1 MKFLYS
7 EWEAFCEGLD
17 KMGLHSVTTDDIYT
31 GQTLGER
38 NIISL
43 KHDVESSPE
52 KALKIAQIEAKY
64 HHKATYFVQS
74 YLMTKENNQIFTDIK
89 ALGHLVSLHHDVMD
103 GSQGDIPKAIEIYQ
117 KDLDK
122 FEILG
127 YTFQTV
133 CQHGNPMTNFSN
145 RDFFR
150 DEVVQKTFPAMADIM
165 VDFSRKSGQEYV
177 YISDAGMGFKIIFD
191 PLFNDIIP
199 SDDKNMPLGNL
210 DNVLNNIKESAQGT
224 CYIVSSHTHRY
235 NSSAL
240 KASIRIGFFKVIRV
254 VGKTLYKVPF
264 LKNILSHFYFIQK
277 KL

>member
-7 EWEAFCEGLD
+7 EWEDFCEGLD
-17 KMGLHSVTTDDIYT
+17 KVGLHSITTDDIFD
-31 GQTLGER
+31 GHILSER
-38 NIISL
+38 NIIAL

-52 KALKIAQIEAKY
+52 KALKIAQVEAKY

-74 YLMTKENNQIFTDIK
+74 YLMTEENNHIFTEIK
-89 ALGHLVSLHHDVMD
+89 SLGHLVSLHHDVMV
-103 GSQGDIPKAIEIYQ
+103 GSQGDILKAIDIYQ

-122 FEILG
+122 FEMLG
-127 YTFQTV
+127 YKFQTV

-150 DEVVQKTFPAMADIM
+150 NELVQKKYTAMADIM
-165 VDFSRKSGQEYV
+165 VDFIDKSCQKYI

-191 PLFNDIIP
+191 PLFNDKIP
-199 SDDKNMPLGNL
+199 SDDKNIPLGDL
-210 DNVLNNIKESAQGT
+210 DKVLTHIKQSPKDT

-235 NSSAL
+235 NSSAF
-240 KASIRIGFFKVIRV
+240 KASIRIGIFKVIRI

-264 LKNILSHFYFIQK
+264 LKNLLSHFYFIQK